1 MPEKPQVAGK
11 VQYGEAITPLIGKPD
26 RNGQVLTDY
35 ISVEWSF
42 SPDDVGNVLK
52 SLVTSEVHLT
62 SHDAGHTD
70 WYDAYSLLVSD
81 YICSALSSLPAHLS
95 SSARTGVSVVTSYLL
110 TRLGSSQSPAL
121 APAILALAGGHQL
134 HPGLRAEKQ
143 KLVSEPGRAPPHVTS
158 LESGDTTDRSGQE
171 DARLPQTDLSAGL
184 LDCLTQ
190 EAEGGDLNIPG
201 LLTSLNTG
209 PALVSYLLNQ
219 PQLGRYI
226 SSWRQVT
233 AGTDLDVPP
242 LAPDCV
248 KPLLEEVSLTAQLLS
263 LPVFSSLSNSDMAR
277 MSSVS
282 FSCLLAALACTR
294 LPGDL
299 AQSDLAESLVS
310 HCLEVFRA
318 VTRISKFS
326 TRLGAATAMN
336 LTSISVWLILSGL
349 RSHLASPP
357 PRTSPGTAAL
367 TGEALTGLQLLT
379 ADLGSDTDSDC
390 SPATLDISGQW
401 SGLARLKLVLASA
414 PVMQLLLQLA
424 SQLHQTAATISSME
438 FIPETVHETP
448 EVIQTDPVLGL
459 DEDDLILGL
468 WMMRLMSPAQA
479 VAPVT
484 SSAPAVKTDSS
495 PKAVSYLSLSAS
507 LLSWLSSTISS
518 SQPYLQV
525 YTSTS
530 LSPSLIHSLSFLL
543 QEADSRPVKGLC
555 SWPQFSSSLSSLAH
569 QLVAAP
575 LPESLVSLLLTDL
588 SLSPTAPTT
597 APWPLACSRRS
608 LSLLAQVL
616 LRRQARDPAV
626 FTQYV
631 TIWQRALTSLA
642 TAALAPA
649 PSPGLSLA
657 NIHLLLL
664 TFHSLQLMQKKTVLL
679 TVATKLRE
687 VSEKTRSD
695 SPAHTCLLLGKL
707 VMVFDYLIRH
717 LYEPPSSLL
726 PQIKKNLF
734 SLGQSEDS
742 AYVPPF
748 LQLSQEEEATYYLL
762 YPAPSYNLHSPE
774 VPKLDGL
781 ALSFLLS
788 TPDVVDY
795 PKFYS
800 SLVDLVEPLLLSRA
814 GKAAHYCFLLVW
826 RLLLSLPPPAS
837 ALSGMLDMVKSEG
850 STLLSYG
857 QTLHCLLLSPR
868 AANKAFSN
876 WMKDSLVKQGM
887 AAPEAEALLKSVAA
901 DVNSLGFE
909 VTLMREYLSRVEEK
923 EIVSADLL
931 LLDCLMAKLQI
942 SLEKTFN
949 TNKPG
954 EAISLT
960 SMAGSL
966 PTAVEAAQKLVPC
979 VARLLDKFAEAARS
993 KVIKMFS
1000 AGAERD
1006 VEPATNAAL
1015 AHSLCLG
1022 GTRCPAT
1029 ASLALPVTAHLPP
1042 GLRAALDHWVGAS
1055 ITGFPTAAAWRNQL
1069 STDLIPGESYLATT
1083 ISAHASFLSSSS
1095 TSLSSPALKHSLFS
1109 AARFAC
1115 DLIIWCPESGPLQ
1128 SHLVSSLFPLLLDCT
1143 TENLADLV
1151 TLSLERVVGTGE
1163 TDQFLSNI
1171 YSLVV
1176 RHGYPILVSQGH
1188 TQPQHASDNIPQ
1200 EILRYLD
1207 TVLDKPVGR
1216 VALAQ
1221 YFNSPDPAGPKL
1233 TEVLLS
1239 ITSSLSPEYAQR
1251 VLRLFNKLFSLT
1263 EKHSEE
1269 EAVRSL
1275 CGKISGLMEVP
1286 RRRLERWL
1294 SYLVV
1299 GMFQSEG
1306 QEDTLTENRS
1316 LLQSLTGHIVHQ
1328 TSGVVEQVPLTIL
1341 ELLLPLAKDLLAP
1354 SVASSLAFPDLM
1366 AVMSGLASAG
1376 HGQGHLVLFPAAL
1389 DWLLIVKQFM
1399 TQKNVIEKLENGVTA
1414 GRHGTMLDNCS
1425 HLLNYVSE
1433 VTIAL
1438 KYGGGRWGIPS
1449 GVERP
1454 SSPSAEGELEDM
1466 AWSDEEDEDSGGEDS
1481 DEEQLDGKLCTYTQT
1496 ARVFMTQHWYH
1507 CHTCGMVDGVGCCS
1521 ICAKVCHKDC
1531 DVTYSKHGSFFC
1543 DCGARE
1549 DQSCIALRARIP
1561 LGEDD
1566 RRKTGSLYETVR
1578 QKTVSP
1584 RKEDS
1589 SQSENIPSQCVDLAR
1604 MIDSHRGELLTR
1616 LTSSP
1621 AVVSLLELARSLA
1634 PVLEGGAQAVAPLC
1648 AVSRLRAA
1656 IALLHSE
1663 YKTSE
1668 PSDQLVLPTLG
1679 SQEGAFEN
1687 VKMNFSGE
1695 QGQKTRQLLNA
1706 HMIRRGIM
1714 CCLSSP
1720 GGKRQHL
1727 AVAHEKGKITVLQL
1741 SALLKQADSSQK
1753 KLTLTRLSSAPIP
1766 FTVLS
1771 LVSNP
1776 CNENFLAVC
1785 GLMDCHVLTFN
1796 SQGGVS
1802 DQLVLQPQLEA
1813 GNYIIKAIWLP
1824 GSQTLLAL
1832 VTADSVK
1839 IYELLNDA
1847 LSPSYYFLVP
1857 SGKIRDVTFVHT
1869 STGEMSILLMSSAG
1883 HIYFQQL
1890 CEESSAKHGS
1900 FYVTNMMELTHPDI
1914 RDTNGSLAG
1923 GGVSIYY
1930 SHSLQLLF
1938 CSYAAGKSF
1947 MAPLTSVDELVST
1960 VFPIQVRTLYSSN
1973 ISLNQT
1979 FQLRSTGASNKSSSP
1994 QVLSSWGEVSGHP
2007 GVVSCVLQSTGN
2019 PVIIMLQPDKV
2030 TTQEIKVGSKAKI
2043 MDMVAVRHTGTANG
2057 GEEKTTMILLCEDG
2071 SLKIYMAGQD
2081 VTGGSGGDRW

>member
-1 MPEKPQVAGK
+1 M
-11 VQYGEAITPLIGKPD
+11 
-26 RNGQVLTDY
+26 
-35 ISVEWSF
+35 S
-42 SPDDVGNVLK
+42 NVLK
-52 SLVTSEVHLT
+52 SVVRSEVHLCH
-62 SHDAGHTD
+62 HDAGRSD
-70 WYDAYSLLVSD
+70 WYDGYCLLVSD
-81 YICSALSSLPAHLS
+81 YLCSALSNLPAHLTTP
-95 SSARTGVSVVTSYLL
+95 AREAVSVVTRYLL
-110 TRLGSSQSPAL
+110 TRLGTCQSSSL

-134 HPGLRAEKQ
+134 QPQLRSEKQ
-143 KLVSEPGRAPPHVTS
+143 KLLADPGRAPPHVS
-158 LESGDTTDRSGQE
+158 IAEAADSQDQPGQE

-184 LDCLTQ
+184 LDCLTR
-190 EAEGGDLNIPG
+190 EAEGADLNIPG
-201 LLTSLNTG
+201 LLTSLHTG
-209 PALVSYLLNQ
+209 PALLSHLVEQ
-219 PQLGRYI
+219 PQLSRYI
-226 SSWRQVT
+226 SSWRQV
-233 AGTDLDVPP
+233 AGGADLDVPP

-248 KPLLEEVSLTAQLLS
+248 KSLLEEVSLTSRLLG
-263 LPVFSSLSNSDMAR
+263 LPLFSSLSTPDMAR

-310 HCLEVFRA
+310 HCLEVVRA

-336 LTSISVWLILSGL
+336 LTSSSVWLILSGL
-349 RSHLASPP
+349 KPHLATPP

-367 TGEALTGLQLLT
+367 AGEALTGLQLLT
-379 ADLGSDTDSDC
+379 GDLGSDTDSDC
-390 SPATLDISGQW
+390 PPACLDISGQW

-424 SQLHQTAATISSME
+424 SQLHQTAASISSIHSLE
-438 FIPETVHETP
+438 FIPETVHETSDLAAS
-448 EVIQTDPVLGL
+448 TDPITGL

-468 WMMRLMSPAQA
+468 WMMRLLTPVSG
-479 VAPVT
+479 VVPVT
-484 SSAPAVKTDSS
+484 SSAPAVKTDYS
-495 PKAVSYLSLSAS
+495 PQAVSYLSLSAS
-507 LLSWLSSTISS
+507 ILSWLSSTISS
-518 SQPYLQV
+518 PHPYLQV

-530 LSPSLIHSLSFLL
+530 LSPSLIHSLTFLL
-543 QEADSRPVKGLC
+543 QEADSRAVQGLS
-555 SWPQFSSSLSSLAH
+555 SWPQFSSSLSSLSH
-569 QLVAAP
+569 QLVSAP
-575 LPESLVSLLLTDL
+575 LPDPLVSLLLTDL
-588 SLSPTAPTT
+588 SLSPTAPLT
-597 APWPLACSRRS
+597 AGWPLAGSRRS

-616 LRRQARDPAV
+616 LRRQAKDSAV
-626 FTQYV
+626 FSQYV
-631 TIWQRALTSLA
+631 NIWQRAATSIA
-642 TAALAPA
+642 AAALAPA
-649 PSPGLSLA
+649 PSSSLSLA

-679 TVATKLRE
+679 TVASKLKE
-687 VSEKTRSD
+687 VCEKTRAD
-695 SPAHTCLLLGKL
+695 APAHCYLLVGKL
-707 VMVFDYLIRH
+707 AMIFDYLIRH

-734 SLGQSEDS
+734 SLGLAEDS
-742 AYVPPF
+742 AHVPPF
-748 LQLSQEEEATYYLL
+748 LQLSPEEEATYYLL
-762 YPAPSYNLHSPE
+762 YPPPSYSLHSLE

-781 ALSFLLS
+781 AVSFLLS
-788 TPDVVDY
+788 TPDILDY
-795 PKFYS
+795 PSFYS
-800 SLVDLVEPLLLSRA
+800 ALIELVEPVLLSRT

-826 RLLLSLPPPAS
+826 RLLQSLPPPAS
-837 ALSGMLDMVKSEG
+837 VLLAMLEMAKSEG
-850 STLLSYG
+850 STTLGYG

-868 AANKAFSN
+868 AANKAFAN

-887 AAPEAEALLKSVAA
+887 VAAEAESLLKSVAA

-909 VTLMREYLSRVEEK
+909 VLLIREYLSRVEAK
-923 EIVSADLL
+923 TEIVSADLL
-931 LLDCLMAKLQI
+931 ILDCLMGKLQI
-942 SLEKTFN
+942 SLDKTFN
-949 TNKPG
+949 TGKPG
-954 EAISLT
+954 HVGGGEASLT
-960 SMAGSL
+960 SMTSSL
-966 PTAVEAAQKLVPC
+966 PSAVEAAQKLVPC
-979 VARLLDKFAEAARS
+979 VARLLEKFSGAARS
-993 KVIKMFS
+993 KVIKTFS
-1000 AGAERD
+1000 AGVERD
-1006 VEPATNAAL
+1006 VEPATNSAL

-1029 ASLALPVTAHLPP
+1029 ASLALPITAHLPP
-1042 GLRAALDHWVGAS
+1042 GLRAALDDWVGAS
-1055 ITGFPTAAAWRNQL
+1055 ITGYPTAAAWRNQFAG
-1069 STDLIPGESYLATT
+1069 DPIPGESYLATT
-1083 ISAHASFLSSSS
+1083 IAAHAGYLSSSS

-1115 DLIIWCPESGPLQ
+1115 DLIIWCPDSGPLQ
-1128 SHLVSSLFPLLLDCT
+1128 SQLVSSLFPLLLDCT

-1176 RHGYPILVSQGH
+1176 RHGYPILVSHGA

-1207 TVLDKPVGR
+1207 IVLDKPVGR
-1216 VALAQ
+1216 AALGKFFSA
-1221 YFNSPDPAGPKL
+1221 DPSGPKL

-1251 VLRLFNKLFSLT
+1251 VLRLFNKLFSLA

-1269 EAVRSL
+1269 MAVVSL
-1275 CGKISGLMEVP
+1275 CSQVSRLLEVP
-1286 RRRLERWL
+1286 RRRLESWL

-1299 GMFQSEG
+1299 GMFQSQG
-1306 QEDTLTENRS
+1306 QEETLTENRS
-1316 LLQSLTGHIVHQ
+1316 LLQSLTGHIVRE
-1328 TSGVVEQVPLTIL
+1328 SSRVAEQVPLTIL
-1341 ELLLPLAKDLLAP
+1341 ELLVPLAKELLAP

-1376 HGQGHLVLFPAAL
+1376 NGAGHLVLFPAAL
-1389 DWLLIVKQFM
+1389 DWLMIVKQFM

-1425 HLLNYVSE
+1425 HLLNYISE

-1454 SSPSAEGELEDM
+1454 SSPCDGEMVEDM
-1466 AWSDEEDEDSGGEDS
+1466 SWSDEEDEDSGGEDS

-1521 ICAKVCHKDC
+1521 VCAKVCHKDC

-1549 DQSCIALRARIP
+1549 DQSCIALRARLPI
-1561 LGEDD
+1561 GEEHK
-1566 RRKTGSLYETVR
+1566 RKTGSLYETVR
-1578 QKTVSP
+1578 QKAISP
-1584 RKEDS
+1584 RKEDA
-1589 SQSENIPSQCVDLAR
+1589 SQAENVPSQCVELAR
-1604 MIDSHRGELLTR
+1604 LIDSHRGELLGR
-1616 LTSSP
+1616 LATSP
-1621 AVVSLLELARSLA
+1621 CVGALLELARSLA
-1634 PVLEGGAQAVAPLC
+1634 PVLEGGAQAVTPLC
-1648 AVSRLRAA
+1648 AMSRLRAA
-1656 IALLHSE
+1656 LSLLHSE
-1663 YKTSE
+1663 YKTAE

-1869 STGEMSILLMSSAG
+1869 ASGEMSILLMSSAG

-1890 CEESSAKHGS
+1890 CEESSARHGS
-1900 FYVTNMMELTHPDI
+1900 FYVTNIMELTHPEI

-1930 SHSLQLLF
+1930 SHALQLLF
-1938 CSYAAGKSF
+1938 CSYAGGKSF
-1947 MAPLTSVDELVST
+1947 MAPLTSVDEVLAK
-1960 VFPIQVRTLYSSN
+1960 VFPIQVGN
-1973 ISLNQT
+1973 I
-1979 FQLRSTGASNKSSSP
+1979 
-1994 QVLSSWGEVSGHP
+1994 
-2007 GVVSCVLQSTGN
+2007 
-2019 PVIIMLQPDKV
+2019 
-2030 TTQEIKVGSKAKI
+2030 
-2043 MDMVAVRHTGTANG
+2043 
-2057 GEEKTTMILLCEDG
+2057 
-2071 SLKIYMAGQD
+2071 
-2081 VTGGSGGDRW
+2081 